1 MVSLVAPALL
11 FAACGGK
18 SHPTAATAT
27 SSATSATAV
36 TAQPVSTPGANPF
49 TPAVGK
55 DTPGVTPPPAAT
67 RGLAVYTAN
76 LPGLYAGTPNYA
88 TCDAQQLVRFL
99 AQSPTKLAAWTSAL
113 RIQPARLRSY
123 LRGLTPVTL
132 RTDTRV
138 TDHAFVDRRANPSQM
153 VFEAGTAVLVD
164 GHGEPVVKCYSGNP
178 LTPAGPSAAPV
189 YTGPL
194 WTGFTPADVATIR
207 RSLATVKVFKL
218 YDPDSGEIFARPAA
232 TTGRNDGRLETAVAP
247 TITPSGPTQT
257 APTSTA
263 PTRRNPQ
270 ATIFS
275 SGGTHRISVS
285 GFPADA
291 TLSIALTRPD
301 GAIAS
306 YTIGT
311 DAAGN
316 GTYVFPHGGDLAPGA
331 YSARITDPQSGDTAL
346 LSITVTP

>member
-18 SHPTAATAT
+18 SHPTAATAV
-27 SSATSATAV
+27 TSAPAAAAV
-36 TAQPVSTPGANPF
+36 TAQPVSTPGADPF

-55 DTPGVTPPPAAT
+55 DTPGLTPPPPAT
-67 RGLAVYTAN
+67 RGPTAYTAN

-88 TCDAQQLVRFL
+88 TCDAQQLIHAL
-99 AQSPTKLAAWTSAL
+99 AQNPTKLAAWASTL
-113 RIQPARLRSY
+113 GVQPSRLRSY
-123 LRGLTPVTL
+123 VHGLTPVTL

-138 TDHAFVDRRANPSQM
+138 TDHAFVDGRASPIQT
-153 VFEAGTAVLVD
+153 VLEAGTAVLVN
-164 GHGEPVVKCYSGNP
+164 GHGEPVVKCYSGSP
-178 LTPAGPSAAPV
+178 LTTAVPAAAPV

-194 WTGFTPADVATIR
+194 WSGFAPTGVAIIR
-207 RSLATVKVFKL
+207 RSPAVIKVFKL
-218 YDPDSGEIFARPAA
+218 YDPDSGEIFARPAG
-232 TTGRNDGRLETAVAP
+232 TTGRKDGRLEATLAP
-247 TITPSGPTQT
+247 TITPTGPT
-257 APTSTA
+257 PTA
-263 PTRRNPQ
+263 PTRRNPH
-270 ATIFS
+270 AIIVS
-275 SGGTHRISVS
+275 GGGTHRISVS